1 MATYKEIKGV
11 TIQTNTKDPVIGG
24 VAGGTWAAGGD
35 LLAATSGMA
44 AFGTQTAALSVG
56 GYLGPPGATA
66 KNEEYNGTSFTE
78 KADIAVARYGLRGAG
93 TTTAGFVAGGPAP
106 NNNLVESWNGS
117 SWTETTEMASGKENG
132 AACGTQTAFL
142 IFGGVPPATGDV
154 NTFYRNGSSWA
165 EGGDMN
171 QAKRNLAGF
180 GVYNGAIAAG
190 GETPSVTNNTESYNG
205 TAWTEVN
212 EMNTAR
218 RALAGS
224 GSNTAG
230 LVYGGTTGSDSANT
244 ESWNGTTWTEVADLA
259 TGRLALGGAGTTNA
273 SAFAIGGEDPV
284 QAGTEEF
291 STAGPTD
298 TILTEGD
305 LFLSAGTTLKGF
317 GKFGGIPTG
326 TWASGG
332 SLNSTH
338 GYGTGFGVQN
348 AAVSCFGSVS
358 TTPNA
363 STNTE
368 LYNGTTWTEV
378 NEGNTARRNMGSAGL
393 QTSGLAFAGIIP
405 PPART
410 GATEKWNGTS
420 WTETGDI
427 PSGYYNNRGLGTS
440 SESAI
445 SIGGVN
451 DPGSGLSKRADAYE
465 FSGTSWSEITEMST
479 VRESGGTSS
488 TAPTA
493 LALAFGGESPSLTVK
508 NEEWN
513 GSSWTEKGDMN
524 TAKGDF
530 GFCGTS
536 TQSLAFGGST
546 PASPPYQQ
554 AICEFWNGSTWTE
567 IADLSTGVANGIA
580 PAGNAA
586 EALSSGG
593 LTGPTTLS
601 TGTEEFTAPATLST
615 VTVS

>member
-1 MATYKEIKGV
+1 LDRNRRHTV
-11 TIQTNTKDPVIGG
+11 R
-24 VAGGTWAAGGD
+24 
-35 LLAATSGMA
+35 LL
-44 AFGTQTAALSVG
+44 Q
-56 GYLGPPGATA
+56 
-66 KNEEYNGTSFTE
+66 
-78 KADIAVARYGLRGAG
+78 
-93 TTTAGFVAGGPAP
+93 
-106 NNNLVESWNGS
+106 
-117 SWTETTEMASGKENG
+117 
-132 AACGTQTAFL
+132 Q
-142 IFGGVPPATGDV
+142 
-154 NTFYRNGSSWA
+154 
-165 EGGDMN
+165 
-171 QAKRNLAGF
+171 
-180 GVYNGAIAAG
+180 
-190 GETPSVTNNTESYNG
+190 
-205 TAWTEVN
+205 
-212 EMNTAR
+212 
-218 RALAGS
+218 
-224 GSNTAG
+224 
-230 LVYGGTTGSDSANT
+230 
-244 ESWNGTTWTEVADLA
+244 
-259 TGRLALGGAGTTNA
+259 
-273 SAFAIGGEDPV
+273 
-284 QAGTEEF
+284 
-291 STAGPTD
+291 
-298 TILTEGD
+298 
-305 LFLSAGTTLKGF
+305 
-317 GKFGGIPTG
+317 
-326 TWASGG
+326 
-332 SLNSTH
+332 
-338 GYGTGFGVQN
+338 
-348 AAVSCFGSVS
+348 
-358 TTPNA
+358 
-363 STNTE
+363 
-368 LYNGTTWTEV
+368 
-378 NEGNTARRNMGSAGL
+378 
-393 QTSGLAFAGIIP
+393 
-405 PPART
+405 
-410 GATEKWNGTS
+410 
-420 WTETGDI
+420 
-427 PSGYYNNRGLGTS
+427 